1 MKKLIIAVLTLA
13 ICISPFTT
21 QVQADDNEGPIIQL
35 TEPSKKIMKDVFALL
50 KENNS
55 KSESEKIDLMSA
67 YFLDTPYIADR
78 LVGSPTEQEQL
89 VIALNE
95 LDCFTFLDYIESFKR
110 SQDEDD
116 FIKNLEKVRYIDG
129 KVEYY
134 NRKHFYS
141 DWYTENE
148 KVAEDLLTRP
158 EFSEYVKTD
167 VVNLN
172 EGANGTYI
180 PNLDIRT
187 RDINYI
193 PRDKVVDVLPLLKT
207 GDYIGIRKSIPGLD
221 VTHTGIVIVKEDGV
235 YMRHASSAKS
245 AMKVV
250 DQKITDYLD
259 INTSVKGLLFFRSN
273 ATMQPIQGNINIE
286 YVDEAGNNVRPTE
299 TLRKTFGEAYEIE
312 APNLPGYTYLKANN
326 HQGTVDDTNTVTFI
340 YRYVSEEY
348 DIQFNDTSKKMME
361 DVFALL
367 KENNLKSDEEKLNII
382 SSYFLETPY
391 VANRLVGFTTDPEQ
405 LVIALDELDCFTY
418 LDYIESF
425 KQSHTQEDFINNLKR
440 VRYRQ
445 AKVDYLHRK
454 HFYSDWYT
462 ESQIVAT
469 DLLTNPEYANIIE
482 TDSVD
487 LNQGA
492 NGVYIPGLAV
502 RNRDINF
509 IPRNNVT
516 EDVLKT
522 FKTGDYVGIRK
533 NIAGLDVTHTGIII
547 QKDDGTYMRHAS
559 SAKSAMKVVDQKLT
573 DYLDIN
579 TSVDGLLFFRSNSE
593 FKPFMSTITI
603 KYVDEQ
609 GLEIKTSEEMDIKLM
624 DTYNVEAP
632 IIDGYSLVSNNDV
645 TGTIETDTLEIV
657 FNYRKNDNTSG
668 NEESETSKPEEDKKP
683 SEDLPSTG
691 VDTNQ
696 TILMSM
702 ILIVSGFAVVIINK
716 VRKEN

>member
-1 MKKLIIAVLTLA
+1 MKKFIITVLTLA

-21 QVQADDNEGPIIQL
+21 QVQADENEGPIIQL
-35 TEPSKKIMKDVFALL
+35 MEPSKKIMKDVFALL

-55 KSESEKIDLMSA
+55 KTESEKIDLMSA
-67 YFLDTPYIADR
+67 YFLDTPYVANR
-78 LVGSPTEQEQL
+78 LVGSPTEPEQL
-89 VIALNE
+89 VIALSE

-110 SQDEDD
+110 SQNEEE
-116 FIKNLEKVRYIDG
+116 FIKNLEKVRYIDS

-134 NRKHFYS
+134 HRKHFYS
-141 DWYTENE
+141 DWYSENE

-158 EFSEYVKTD
+158 EFSEFVQTD

-172 EGANGTYI
+172 EGANGAYI
-180 PNLDIRT
+180 PNLDYRS

-193 PRDKVVDVLPLLKT
+193 PRDKVINVLPKLKT
-207 GDYIGIRKSIPGLD
+207 GDYIGIRKNIAGLD

-235 YMRHASSAKS
+235 YMRHASSSKS

-259 INTSVKGLLFFRSN
+259 INTSVIGLLFFRSN
-273 ATMQPIQGNINIE
+273 ATMQPIQGTLNIE

-299 TLRKTFGEAYEIE
+299 TMKKTYGEAYEVA
-312 APNLPGYTYLKANN
+312 APNLPGYTYLTAKNN
-326 HQGTVDDTNTVTFI
+326 KGTVGDTTTVTFT

-348 DIQFNDTSKKMME
+348 EIQFNDTSKKMME
-361 DVFALL
+361 DVFTLL
-367 KENNLKSDEEKLNII
+367 KKNNLRSDEEKLDII
-382 SSYFLETPY
+382 SSYFLDTPY
-391 VANRLVGFTTDPEQ
+391 VANRLVGSTTDPEQ
-405 LVIALDELDCFTY
+405 LVIALNELDCFTY

-440 VRYRQ
+440 VRYRE
-445 AKVDYLHRK
+445 AKVEYLHRK

-469 DLLTNPEYANIIE
+469 DLLTNPEYAGIIK

-547 QKDDGTYMRHAS
+547 QKEDGTYMRHAS
-559 SAKSAMKVVDQKLT
+559 SSKSAMKVVDQKLT

-579 TSVDGLLFFRSNSE
+579 TSVAGLLFFRSNSE
-593 FKPFMSTITI
+593 FKPFMSTITM
-603 KYVDEQ
+603 KFVDEQ
-609 GLEIKTSEEMDIKLM
+609 GLEIKASENMDVKLM
-624 DTYNVEAP
+624 DSYKVEAP
-632 IIDGYSLVSNNDV
+632 LIEGYTLVGNKEV
-645 TGTIETDTLEIV
+645 TGTIETDNLEAV
-657 FNYRKNDNTSG
+657 FTYKKNEKEVPGTQNPDEGKT
-668 NEESETSKPEEDKKP
+668 P
-683 SEDLPSTG
+683 SEKLPSTG
-691 VDTNQ
+691 IDAKQ
-696 TILMSM
+696 TILISM
-702 ILIVSGFAVVIINK
+702 ILIVSGFAIVTINK
-716 VRKEN
+716 LRKEN